1 VVGVGHR
8 HIYRFFYVQAIRPLR
23 HQLEISATESI
34 GPTLGLNPRHLKKNS
49 PSQKLFSS
57 MSSRLTIHIAS
68 ALLVACCFLS
78 ISVGAATLTGKVIG
92 ISDGDTIDV
101 LDSSKTTHRI
111 RLAGIDAPEKAQPF
125 GQRSK
130 EHLSD
135 SVFGKQVVVQ
145 GGKIDKYGRTV
156 GKILVNGFDAN
167 LEQVRA
173 GFAWHYKA
181 YASEQSADDR
191 SLYSAAED
199 KARAQHLGLWGEKK
213 QMPPWE
219 WRHGGKDEPT
229 PTSIASGCPCSGES
243 QCTGL
248 KGGQYC
254 MTPNGKKRYQ

>member
-1 VVGVGHR
+1 MN
-8 HIYRFFYVQAIRPLR
+8 RF
-23 HQLEISATESI
+23 S
-34 GPTLGLNPRHLKKNS
+34 K
-49 PSQKLFSS
+49 SS
-57 MSSRLTIHIAS
+57 WTAS
-68 ALLVACCFLS
+68 ASIWTVLFAVALL
-78 ISVGAATLTGKVIG
+78 ISLPAASVFASTVTGKVIG

-135 SVFGKQVVVQ
+135 SVFGKQVEVQ

-167 LEQVRA
+167 LEQIRA
-173 GFAWHYKA
+173 GLAWHYKA
-181 YASEQSADDR
+181 YASEQSVNDR
-191 SLYSAAED
+191 SLYAIAED
-199 KARAQHLGLWGEKK
+199 KARVQHLGLWSEKK

-229 PTSIASGCPCSGES
+229 PLSLASGCPCTGES
-243 QCTGL
+243 HCTGS

>member
-1 VVGVGHR
+1 MN
-8 HIYRFFYVQAIRPLR
+8 RFARTQRSAPVSVKLVALA
-23 HQLEISATESI
+23 LLISF
-34 GPTLGLNPRHLKKNS
+34 P
-49 PSQKLFSS
+49 
-57 MSSRLTIHIAS
+57 IAS
-68 ALLVACCFLS
+68 VFAS
-78 ISVGAATLTGKVIG
+78 TLTGKVIG

-135 SVFGKQVVVQ
+135 SVFGKQVEVQ

-167 LEQVRA
+167 LEQICA

-191 SLYSAAED
+191 SLYSMAEE

-229 PTSIASGCPCSGES
+229 PTSIESGCPCSGES
-243 QCTGL
+243 HCTGS

>member
-1 VVGVGHR
+1 M
-8 HIYRFFYVQAIRPLR
+8 
-23 HQLEISATESI
+23 
-34 GPTLGLNPRHLKKNS
+34 N
-49 PSQKLFSS
+49 
-57 MSSRLTIHIAS
+57 SRLTIHIAY

-78 ISVGAATLTGKVIG
+78 LNADAATLSGKVIG

-101 LDSSKTTHRI
+101 LDSSKITYRI

-130 EHLSD
+130 KHLSY
-135 SVFGKQVVVQ
+135 SVFGKQVEVQ
-145 GGKIDKYGRTV
+145 GGKTDKYGRTV
-156 GKILVNGFDAN
+156 GKILVNGLDAN
-167 LEQVRA
+167 LEQIRA

-181 YASEQSADDR
+181 YQSEQSAADR
-191 SLYSAAED
+191 SLYSMAEE
-199 KARAQHLGLWGEKK
+199 KARAQRLGLWSENK

-229 PTSIASGCPCSGES
+229 PLSIASGCPCSGES
-243 QCTGL
+243 HCTGS

>member
-1 VVGVGHR
+1 MIKKPSICLAICLFIACFIVGTNAR
-8 HIYRFFYVQAIRPLR
+8 A
-23 HQLEISATESI
+23 LE
-34 GPTLGLNPRHLKKNS
+34 LK
-49 PSQKLFSS
+49 
-57 MSSRLTIHIAS
+57 
-68 ALLVACCFLS
+68 
-78 ISVGAATLTGKVIG
+78 GKVI
-92 ISDGDTIDV
+92 SVKDGDTVVV
-101 LDSSKTTHRI
+101 LDTQHRSYDV

-135 SVFGKQVVVQ
+135 SVFGKQVEVQ

-167 LEQVRA
+167 LEQIRA

-181 YASEQSADDR
+181 YESEQSADDR
-191 SLYSAAED
+191 SLYSAAEE
-199 KARAQHLGLWGEKK
+199 KARARHLGLWSEKK

-243 QCTGL
+243 HCTGL

>member
-1 VVGVGHR
+1 MN
-8 HIYRFFYVQAIRPLR
+8 RFAGTQCPASV
-23 HQLEISATESI
+23 SI
-34 GPTLGLNPRHLKKNS
+34 
-49 PSQKLFSS
+49 KLV
-57 MSSRLTIHIAS
+57 LVAL
-68 ALLVACCFLS
+68 ALLISLS
-78 ISVGAATLTGKVIG
+78 TARVFASTFTGKVIG
-92 ISDGDTIDV
+92 ISDGDTVDV

-135 SVFGKQVVVQ
+135 SVFGKQVEVQ
-145 GGKIDKYGRTV
+145 GGKTDKYGRTV

-167 LEQVRA
+167 LEQIRA

-181 YASEQSADDR
+181 YESEQSADDR
-191 SLYSAAED
+191 SLYSMAEEN
-199 KARAQHLGLWGEKK
+199 ARAQRLGLWSEKK

-219 WRHGGKDEPT
+219 WRHGGRDEPT

-243 QCTGL
+243 HCTGS